1 MQDESSEN
9 TMSLSDYVYIFVPIL
24 LNAYTQLVFKWQ
36 SAKSGPIPADS
47 VERFMFFV
55 GLVFNPWIIS
65 ALIAT
70 FVGML
75 GWLAALSKFPLNFVY
90 PFVSL
95 TFILV
100 LLGSAVFF
108 HESVSTPKLI
118 GFGFIVV
125 GILFISQG

>member
-1 MQDESSEN
+1 
-9 TMSLSDYVYIFVPIL
+9 MSLTDLMSIFLTIIL
-24 LNAYTQLVFKWQ
+24 NVYTQLVLKWQ
-36 SAKSGPIPADS
+36 VAQAGPMPVDN
-47 VERFMFFV
+47 RQRLLFLT
-55 GLVFNPWIIS
+55 GLVLNPWIIS
-65 ALIAT
+65 ALVAT

-75 GWLAALSKFPLNFVY
+75 SWMTALSKFPLSFVY

-108 HESVSTPKLI
+108 HEPVSPPKLI